1 MKSLFRGEKWYKV
14 GKIYGAVMPEYDF
27 LGQHSHSL
35 DSKNRVAI
43 PAKFRSQLEDGKVI
57 VTKGFDGCLV
67 VYPMDE
73 WSRLR
78 QEKIAMLDPMESR
91 AARDKM
97 RKLLSGAA
105 NCEIEKQ
112 GRIGLTAPHLKWAEI
127 GKEVVFTGMGNC
139 FEVWAV
145 KQWEQYEEDSKER
158 ERAGQ

>member
-1 MKSLFRGEKWYKV
+1 
-14 GKIYGAVMPEYDF
+14 MPEYDF

-105 NCEIEKQ
+105 NCEIDKQ